1 MELPAKVVAAA
12 GDRRSGATEIAI
24 VAAEGLLEVA
34 DDPGALAASVRAL
47 LDGQPA
53 MAPIWHLAR
62 AAEAAEPGTALR
74 GLLASFQRD
83 TDAAVRAARSWLDR
97 EIGDGA
103 VATVSHSSLVVRVVE
118 GRPTRLP
125 DPPVARTRQEGG
137 SDGAGPAAAGVLGAD
152 AIGPADLLNAEGSA
166 ELAGRLPT
174 LVVATPAKL
183 VPADVFDRLA
193 APGFER
199 VPLERLRAIVLGGEV
214 VEPAE
219 AGRRAARLA

>member
-34 DDPGALAASVRAL
+34 DEPRALAASVRAL

-62 AAEAAEPGTALR
+62 AAGAAEPGAALN
-74 GLLASFQRD
+74 GLLASFQHD

-97 EIGDGA
+97 EVGDGA
-103 VATVSHSSLVVRVVE
+103 VATVSHSSLVVRVLK
-118 GRPTRLP
+118 GRAG
-125 DPPVARTRQEGG
+125 V
-137 SDGAGPAAAGVLGAD
+137 GPAVAGVLGAD
-152 AIGPADLLNAEGSA
+152 AIGPADLLNAAGSA

-174 LVVATPAKL
+174 LVVATAAKL
-183 VPADVFDRLA
+183 VPAEVFDRLA

-199 VPLERLRAIVLGGEV
+199 VPLGTLRAVVLGGEV
-214 VEPAE
+214 VDPDE
-219 AGRRAARLA
+219 AGRRAGLLA